1 MKNVNYTPEA
11 TTAIVAA
18 YAASPT
24 IETVEKLAA
33 EYNKPK
39 KSIIGKLSR
48 EGVYQKT
55 AYITK
60 TGEKP
65 VTKLELV
72 AQISD
77 HLGIEEGLEG
87 LEKAPKSILQKLLEN
102 V

>member
-1 MKNVNYTPEA
+1 MKQVNYTPEA
-11 TTAIVAA
+11 TTAILAA
-18 YAASPT
+18 YAANPT
-24 IETVEKLAA
+24 VETVEKLAA

-60 TGEKP
+60 TGDKP
-65 VTKLELV
+65 VTKVELV

-77 HLGIEEGLEG
+77 QLGIDEGLEG
-87 LEKAPKSILQKLLEN
+87 LEKAPKSILQKLLQN